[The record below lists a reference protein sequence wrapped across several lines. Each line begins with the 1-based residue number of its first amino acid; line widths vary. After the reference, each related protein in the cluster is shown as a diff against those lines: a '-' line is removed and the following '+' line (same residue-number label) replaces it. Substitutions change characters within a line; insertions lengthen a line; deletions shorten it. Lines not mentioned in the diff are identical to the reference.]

1 MGMHTSDLDE
11 GKDAHYCEILRRVW
25 LGVIIQDN
33 TLSMALGRPRL
44 ILPPHIRALHEQKRL
59 PSLTDDVVYF
69 YQFA

>member
-11 GKDAHYCEILRRVW
+11 GKDSHYCEILRRVW

>member
-1 MGMHTSDLDE
+1 MGMHTPDLYE

-44 ILPPHIRALHEQKRL
+44 ILPPHIPALHEQKRL
-59 PSLTDDVVYF
+59 PSLTDDAVYF